1 MKPSEDTGGADAR
14 RLMAARRALSRRF
27 SLSERDDAEC
37 CGITRSQAATL
48 EALSGERGV
57 RLGELGRRLGIHA
70 STLTRN
76 LARLV
81 DQGLVRRIGDDRD
94 GRARCATLTEAGRK
108 AAARIARRDLAFAR
122 DLLQRVPAARRGR
135 AVEALDDLLVAVRE
149 ATESCC
155 PGAFEHL
162 MEEFQDRRTL

>member
-1 MKPSEDTGGADAR
+1 MDRVENADRAAAR
-14 RLMAARRALSRRF
+14 RLMAAIRTLSRRF

-76 LARLV
+76 LARLEG
-81 DQGLVRRIGDDRD
+81 QGLVRRMDDD
-94 GRARCATLTEAGRK
+94 SDARVCCATLTEDGKK

-122 DLLQRVPAARRGR
+122 DVLQRLPAARRGR
-135 AVEALDDLLVAVRE
+135 TVEALDDLLVAVRE

-155 PGAFEHL
+155 PGAFDHL
-162 MEEFQDRRTL
+162 MEQFPVRSTR